1 MSVFLKCAAC
11 GYEVPFKDG
20 DMSTEAIC
28 PGCEVMLRRRSMAD
42 LMAIPVS
49 MALPDSFLP
58 ADLGRVPKHS
68 RELIHRYKTGE
79 QAVQDPRSESN
90 VVLAKAIERLA
101 LALEGN
107 GGNAPKPSVTDL
119 TGLLASL
126 SQQGVP
132 DSAISSFL
140 ANMGTPGPS
149 GEVATAPE
157 DVLVLNG
164 QTSGNGKSTAVDA
177 NGRALPVVAPVLVRR
192 EAAAEA
198 HRYRRENQAAT
209 DIKGQRQSGVSEWV
223 EKHPVVMMSAGLFFL
238 IALVVMTTMVMSG
251 MFERPVEDSAGNQMM
266 IGDTNA
272 DGPDFNHAEREAR
285 GFLNAVNLNAAKPYI
300 YQSSRITEKLEAFYQ
315 PLEDPGNYTLEFRSR
330 QRNGDRAA
338 YYYQVESG
346 EKIQPIIVLQERENF
361 KVFWEFGACVGD
373 LSWSSFLESEPS
385 RPVLMRA
392 FLKPDDTYDP
402 IHSAEDWSS
411 WRAQDWD
418 GSNSIRVYC
427 KRGSPEDR
435 RLNSALREF
444 PVVRD
449 SANWV
454 MAQVTLK
461 HLRSI
466 SGKGA
471 DLLESAEVFQVP
483 LGSWLPKEFVGG
495 NTFYSERDRVK
506 NPGSD
511 IFRELTQ

>member
-11 GYEVPFKDG
+11 GYQVPFQDG
-20 DMSTEAIC
+20 DMATEAIC

-68 RELIHRYKTGE
+68 RELIHRYKTGGE
-79 QAVQDPRSESN
+79 SAAQDPRSESN

-101 LALEGN
+101 LALEGSS
-107 GGNAPKPSVTDL
+107 GAVPQASPADL
-119 TGLLASL
+119 SGLLATL
-126 SQQGVP
+126 SKQGIP
-132 DSAISSFL
+132 DTAINSILEKLGGPEALHSSA
-140 ANMGTPGPS
+140 
-149 GEVATAPE
+149 EE
-157 DVLVLNG
+157 VLVLSG
-164 QTSGNGKSTAVDA
+164 QKSGTGKSTSVDA
-177 NGRALPVVAPVLVRR
+177 NGRALPVIAPVLVRR

-198 HRYRRENQAAT
+198 HRYRRENQATT
-209 DIKGQRQSGVSEWV
+209 DIKGQRQSGIAEWV
-223 EKHPVVMMSAGLFFL
+223 EKHPVVMMSTGLFFL

-251 MFERPVEDSAGNQMM
+251 GFDKPDENAADSSVMM
-266 IGDTNA
+266 GDTNA
-272 DGPDFNHAEREAR
+272 EGPDFNHAEREAR
-285 GFLNAVNLNAAKPYI
+285 GFLNAVSLNAAKPYI
-300 YQSSRITEKLEAFYQ
+300 YQSSRISEKLETFYE

-346 EKIQPIIVLQERENF
+346 DKIQPIIVLQERDSF

-373 LSWSSFLESEPS
+373 LSWPAFLESEPS

-392 FLKPDDTYDP
+392 FLKPENINDP
-402 IHSAEDWSS
+402 LHPAEEWSS

-418 GSNSIRVYC
+418 GSNSMRVYC
-427 KRGSPEDR
+427 KRGSPEER
-435 RLNSALREF
+435 RLSSALREF

-471 DLLESAEVFQVP
+471 DLLESAEVYQVP
-483 LGSWLPKEFVGG
+483 LGSWLPKEFVNG

-506 NPGSD
+506 NTGSD
-511 IFRELTQ
+511 LFREFSQ